1 VHLRE
6 GPLPL
11 RLHLVRLHVITRWLN
26 QDTGSASGTPP
37 TVPILITDV
46 QYVVNA
52 ASDSWQTV
60 VYVYVK
66 GKP

>member
-1 VHLRE
+1 M
-6 GPLPL
+6 
-11 RLHLVRLHVITRWLN
+11 ITRWLN
-26 QDTGSASGTPP
+26 QETGSASGTPP

-46 QYVVNA
+46 QYIVNV

-66 GKP
+66 S